1 MSNYRC
7 QWGCRCTRIP
17 SMSPLTQ
24 WLPSA
29 KQTEEPKHCKY
40 WTMSSIST
48 ALMTKLNTFFL
59 ILTFNNRLY
68 WSHKKAFLIHRPT
81 SNNLR
86 STNYPRWHQH
96 PRDCSR
102 SIPCWSA
109 ENTSIN
115 NMLSFLTI
123 QNFLKL
129 SILVITLTSI
139 VQNILQILLLLVLWS
154 ISVA

>member
-1 MSNYRC
+1 MQVLNNVQYFNC
-7 QWGCRCTRIP
+7 INV
-17 SMSPLTQ
+17 
-24 WLPSA
+24 
-29 KQTEEPKHCKY
+29 QTKY
-40 WTMSSIST
+40 VF
-48 ALMTKLNTFFL
+48 FFL

-139 VQNILQILLLLVLWS
+139 YSAKYTANIATVGLMVNLCSLVEDDPQPY
-154 ISVA
+154 IIFTTGH